1 MRREELISRIAQEVV
16 ARRPPHE
23 KLQELPA
30 HWDWDEDSPGWA
42 LLHPRV
48 REELLLRGPAPWLW
62 RSVYDAFFEF
72 EERDARRIVT
82 SEALRC
88 EARALGLSV
97 EDVEGEPDPAHRC
110 PCCGFRTLEW
120 RGEYDL
126 CPVCGWEDER
136 AEDAFEDG
144 PARLARFSVPH
155 HMTRAEYR
163 QRYEARRDAELSAPP
178 GLVLS
183 GAPRRCGPAGCH
195 GRPRAAGSAGS
206 PWAGCR
212 ARSGTG

>member
-1 MRREELISRIAQEVV
+1 M
-16 ARRPPHE
+16 
-23 KLQELPA
+23 
-30 HWDWDEDSPGWA
+30 
-42 LLHPRV
+42 
-48 REELLLRGPAPWLW
+48 
-62 RSVYDAFFEF
+62 
-72 EERDARRIVT
+72 T

-163 QRYEARRDAELSAPP
+163 QRYEARRDAELSAPDAP
-178 GLVLS
+178 EHVLKYTRY
-183 GAPRRCGPAGCH
+183 PR
-195 GRPRAAGSAGS
+195 
-206 PWAGCR
+206 
-212 ARSGTG
+212 